1 MKNIIIIKVDF
12 CKTFGT
18 NNIINTIINT
28 SISYLM
34 IWGGLQR
41 QWVINLKS
49 KVSNLGKI
57 SMGSKV

>member
-41 QWVINLKS
+41 Q
-49 KVSNLGKI
+49 
-57 SMGSKV
+57 MGDQLEVQGFKPW